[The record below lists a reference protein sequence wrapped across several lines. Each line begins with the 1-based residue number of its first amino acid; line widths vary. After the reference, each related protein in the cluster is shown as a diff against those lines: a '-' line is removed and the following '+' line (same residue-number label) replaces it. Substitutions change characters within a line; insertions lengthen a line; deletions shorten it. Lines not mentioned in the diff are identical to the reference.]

1 MPPIFKKAN
10 TMLETS
16 LKIKFLFGQSEVRQ
30 LKGEK
35 LKLFRFYF
43 ENVENANLFNLEK
56 AWNAYR
62 TKN

>member
-56 AWNAYR
+56 A
-62 TKN
+62 